1 MSQQLAY
8 LFAFFFFLPNKRSM
22 RHHCRPR
29 GLSSARFVIDHPAQ
43 SRKGAF
49 VLVFRVLCASN
60 NAMPLAACEW
70 SWSADSVRATLR
82 DFGSIPAVATNS
94 PCEVFNIY
102 CIQDYV
108 SAQSGE
114 R

>member
-1 MSQQLAY
+1 
-8 LFAFFFFLPNKRSM
+8 M
-22 RHHCRPR
+22 RHHRRPR

-43 SRKGAF
+43 SRKRAF
-49 VLVFRVLCASN
+49 VLAFRVLCASTMQCQLVN
-60 NAMPLAACEW
+60 GAGAQIASAMIRG
-70 SWSADSVRATLR
+70 S
-82 DFGSIPAVATNS
+82 GSISAVATMS

-114 R
+114 KVTQSVSTDNQNITA